1 MVTGVVFA
9 CLAGLIFWYPKMMG
23 YKLNE
28 KLNKWA
34 FWLFMIGFN
43 VCFLPQFILGLDGM
57 PRRLYTYMPSDG
69 WWLLNF
75 ISTIGALMMAV
86 GFLFLVASIIYSHI
100 KSPREATGDNWDG
113 LGRTLEWS
121 TASAIP
127 PKYNFAI
134 TPDWNDYDT
143 FVDMKEHGRHFL
155 DNHNYKDIHMPNNTH
170 TGVFMGI
177 FMLVGGFFLIFESI
191 IPFLICVAGIFGT
204 MIYQSFVQDHG
215 YHIPASEVAE
225 NEARL
230 REARIKER
238 EAVGHES

>member
-1 MVTGVVFA
+1 
-9 CLAGLIFWYPKMMG
+9 MG

-28 KLNKWA
+28 KLNAWC

-69 WWLLNF
+69 WWLLNV
-75 ISTIGALMMAV
+75 ISTIGALLMCW
-86 GFLFLVASIIYSHI
+86 FLFLVVLYTVIS
-100 KSPREATGDNWDG
+100 KLREATGDNWDG

-143 FVDMKEHGRHFL
+143 FVDMKEHGRHYL
-155 DNHNYKDIHMPNNTH
+155 DNIKTFICQTIHTQ
-170 TGVFMGI
+170 V
-177 FMLVGGFFLIFESI
+177 
-191 IPFLICVAGIFGT
+191 
-204 MIYQSFVQDHG
+204 
-215 YHIPASEVAE
+215 
-225 NEARL
+225 
-230 REARIKER
+230 
-238 EAVGHES
+238 